1 MSQPSRPS
9 ERRAGKPPTADAQLL
24 SSPAPAAQRG
34 DFTSTDPWR
43 VLRIVGEFVEGF
55 EELSDVGSAVAI
67 FGSARTRDDDPWYQA
82 ARETARLL
90 GEAGFAVITGG
101 GPGIMEAGNQGARD
115 AGTLSIGLNIE
126 LPHEQSANPHIDRG
140 IDFRYFFVRKT
151 MFVKYSSA
159 FIVFPGGFG
168 TLDELFES
176 LTLIQTG
183 KIDHFKV
190 VLMSAA
196 YWQPLLDWLGTRVVG
211 EGKISPEDLKLM
223 DVTDDPAEAVR
234 LVLDSEIRAGRRP
247 SAPLG

>member
-1 MSQPSRPS
+1 M
-9 ERRAGKPPTADAQLL
+9 GKPPTADAQLL
-24 SSPAPAAQRG
+24 SSPPPVTKPG

-55 EELSDVGSAVAI
+55 EELADVGSAVAI
-67 FGSARTRDDDPWYQA
+67 FGSARTDERDPWYQA

-101 GPGIMEAGNQGARD
+101 GPGVMEAGNRGARD
-115 AGTLSIGLNIE
+115 AGALSIGLNIE
-126 LPHEQSANPHIDRG
+126 LPHEQNANPHIDRS

-183 KIDHFKV
+183 KIEHFKL
-190 VLMSAA
+190 VLMSAE
-196 YWQPLLDWLGTRVVG
+196 YWQPLLDWLRTRVAG
-211 EGKISPEDLKLM
+211 EGKISPQDLQLM

-234 LVLDSEIRAGRRP
+234 IVVESEIQAGRRGTP
-247 SAPLG
+247 PPG